1 MSTCTNIKVSD
12 NTLKVLEGEDF
23 RAIPDPLVKA
33 AFLCLLTSLVQEPFL
48 GGDLKVILIHTTF
61 NKLDKLPFKEED
73 LYEFKMGV
81 AKIMNAFMVKNDFMG

>member
-1 MSTCTNIKVSD
+1 
-12 NTLKVLEGEDF
+12 
-23 RAIPDPLVKA
+23 
-33 AFLCLLTSLVQEPFL
+33 
-48 GGDLKVILIHTTF
+48 LKVILIHTTF